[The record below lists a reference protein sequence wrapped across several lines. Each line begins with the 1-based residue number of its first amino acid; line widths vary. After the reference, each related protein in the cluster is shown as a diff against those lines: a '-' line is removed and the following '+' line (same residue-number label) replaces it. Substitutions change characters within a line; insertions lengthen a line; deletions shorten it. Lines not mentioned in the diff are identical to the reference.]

1 LPDGKG
7 YAPVTEIRSHPV
19 IIARVISL
27 LAIGIGVGLASVA
40 GVRAFLPLALAATL
54 GLLGIFQFAAPF
66 GLSGEWPLVVGGL
79 WVLAVVEV
87 VLDKVRAIERA
98 FNVVMV
104 PVRMASGAVL
114 FAVSA
119 GFELAAEALPWLVAG
134 AAIAGVVAI
143 LKVVL
148 RPPAKVA
155 SAGVSASFLSLVEDA
170 VAILGSLVGA
180 FVPFVPLLL
189 VAFLLFF
196 FSRLR
201 RRRGRTYRGLRILR
215 D

>member
-1 LPDGKG
+1 M
-7 YAPVTEIRSHPV
+7 
-19 IIARVISL
+19 
-27 LAIGIGVGLASVA
+27 A

-54 GLLGIFQFAAPF
+54 GALGVFQFAVPF
-66 GLSGEWPLVVGGL
+66 GLAEEWGAVVGGL

-87 VLDKVRAIERA
+87 VLDKVRSVERA
-98 FNVVMV
+98 FNVAMV
-104 PVRMASGAVL
+104 PVRAAAGAVL
-114 FAVSA
+114 FA
-119 GFELAAEALPWLVAG
+119 LASGLGIVAEALPWLVGG
-134 AAIAGVVAI
+134 AVVAGVVAV

-155 SAGVSASFLSLVEDA
+155 SAGVSASFLSLIEDA
-170 VAILGSLVGA
+170 TALLGAVVGA